1 MIDVIYVE
9 ASVRSHPRAL
19 SILKKFKRATVI
31 HIEHYGEVFNVKQQ
45 DFRVQKKNPAL
56 ILAEKKNRK
65 VLETPA
71 GFGIGGSDN
80 YYFSHLLNCI
90 YDCRYCFLQGMYRSA
105 NYVLF
110 VNFEDFEHEILETA
124 RAHGD
129 DPVYFFSGYDSDSL
143 ALDKVAG
150 FTEHFLPIFEQVPNG
165 ILELRT
171 KSVAINPLLNRA
183 PIDNVVVAFS
193 LSPGLFAQ
201 AFDDKAPSTE
211 RRLEAV
217 GKLASQG
224 WKIGL
229 RFDPL
234 LYASDWRAQYTA
246 LLEQIFRMNIHA
258 QIHSVSTGPLRFP
271 KQMHKQISNL
281 YPESLL
287 FASPLEQNEGVVAYP
302 KTLEADMKSFV
313 HEQLIEE
320 FGSLRVFHCQ
330 SEGGT

>member
-9 ASVRSHPRAL
+9 AGVSAHPRVL
-19 SILKKFKRATVI
+19 SILKRFKRATVI
-31 HIEHYGEVFNVKQQ
+31 DIEHYGEVFNIKQQ
-45 DFRVQKKNPAL
+45 DFRVQKTSPAL

-65 VLETPA
+65 VLKTPD
-71 GFGIGGSDN
+71 GFGIGGTHN

-110 VNFEDFEHEILETA
+110 VNFEDFEAEIIQTA
-124 RAHGD
+124 QDHDTEPA
-129 DPVYFFSGYDSDSL
+129 YFFSGYDSDSL

-150 FTEHFLPIFEQVPNG
+150 FTEHFLPIFEKVPNG

-171 KSVAINPLLNRA
+171 KSVAIKPLLNRA
-183 PIDNVVVAFS
+183 PLDNVVVAFS
-193 LSPGLFAQ
+193 LSPAVFAK
-201 AFDDKAPSTE
+201 AFDEKAPSIE
-211 RRLEAV
+211 RRLEAI
-217 GKLASQG
+217 GKLAAHG

-234 LYASDWRAQYTA
+234 LYASDWRVRYTA

-271 KQMHKQISNL
+271 KQMHKRISNL

-287 FASPLEQNEGVVAYP
+287 FASPLEQKEGVVAYP
-302 KTLEADMKSFV
+302 QALEADMKSFV
-313 HEQLIEE
+313 HEQLTSE
-320 FGSLRVFHCQ
+320 FGALRVFHCQ
-330 SEGGT
+330 SEASA